1 MQSGFQSGA
10 SHVEG
15 PKRQQGKQEAESGQE
30 PASSHDIRLQISA
43 GPGQSRQQSVREEK
57 DLTPLQRGPRDDRP
71 DDPVSRDYEVVRSWA
86 KQAARSAARQPAR

>member
-1 MQSGFQSGA
+1 MQSGFQSGV

-43 GPGQSRQQSVREEK
+43 GPGQARQQSVREEK
-57 DLTPLQRGPRDDRP
+57 DLTPLQSGPRATMVLTTRS
-71 DDPVSRDYEVVRSWA
+71 VEITRLFGRCAAGSRLTDSEN
-86 KQAARSAARQPAR
+86 